1 MSYSARHPTTR
12 STAVLAVVAAAL
24 FGWSLAR
31 TGILIVRRPSRRSA
45 RARLALRSF
54 FDRETPARMNLI
66 GRSVERDPFSMTRT
80 TNAESLV
87 VDQHVIPREPL
98 RVLGTVVDSTGGSFV
113 LLLARCGSPIL
124 LRIGQRI
131 GDYELNSVDKATAIF
146 TLTGGGRVELRVPRA
161 GS

>member
-31 TGILIVRRPSRRSA
+31 TVFHRTSPLTSFRASKIGAAIILRPRDTSS
-45 RARLALRSF
+45 
-54 FDRETPARMNLI
+54 DDLI

-113 LLLARCGSPIL
+113 LCQLGAARPIL